1 MKTPIRNLRVSA
13 IRSLVRS
20 RGKRVSREFLSA
32 LDDYLEKK
40 IHLACDEHN
49 GGRKTLDAALAHYL
63 LVGGLPAKSAKK
75 RSRRPR
81 SRLF

>member
-1 MKTPIRNLRVSA
+1 MKIPIRNLRVSS

-32 LDDYLEKK
+32 LDDYIEKK
-40 IHLACDEHN
+40 VLLACDEHN
-49 GGRKTLDAALAHYL
+49 GGRKTLDSALAHYL
-63 LVGGLPAKSAKK
+63 LIGGLPAKSAKK
-75 RSRRPR
+75 RTRRPR